1 MKKIERRDL
10 VKAVLASR
18 DEVDPGLETELL
30 EAIVDA
36 ETASAGDSDAA
47 MRAIDSAVT
56 AAISRGVG
64 YVQEA
69 DAGEAIE
76 DVVNGDGEDEEDGRQ
91 C

>member
-1 MKKIERRDL
+1 MSAITARL
-10 VKAVLASR
+10 SR
-18 DEVDPGLETELL
+18 DEIDPGLETELL

-36 ETASAGDSDAA
+36 ETGSAGDSDAA

-69 DAGEAIE
+69 DAIE
-76 DVVNGDGEDEEDGRQ
+76 DVVNGNGEDEEDGR
-91 C
+91 